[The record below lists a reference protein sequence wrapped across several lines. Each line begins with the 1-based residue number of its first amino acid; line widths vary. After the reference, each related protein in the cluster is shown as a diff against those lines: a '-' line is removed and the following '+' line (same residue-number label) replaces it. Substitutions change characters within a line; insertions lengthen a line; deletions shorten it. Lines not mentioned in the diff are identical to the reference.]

1 MWGVR
6 SPLLDRGWKQLKLN
20 AGGPGLPLSG
30 ARLPWMFPGQG
41 PASTGRGRGRRVPS
55 TRQSLSPSTRQS
67 LRDPGPVGP
76 ALACAAGRRAL

>member
-1 MWGVR
+1 MWGIR
-6 SPLLDRGWKQLKLN
+6 SPLLDRGWNLKQLKLN
-20 AGGPGLPLSG
+20 AGGPG

-76 ALACAAGRRAL
+76 ALATAAGRRAL